1 MVLRKGKEMKI
12 MQNDEIVKTAYPKN
26 MKEAEKPEGSDFE
39 KILKESI
46 DHFPGVET
54 GPQKPPMINN
64 ISGVQIN
71 SLLTAKSNDV
81 ERTERFLNILD
92 RYQQKLNNP
101 QATLRDLYPLV
112 QEMEVEKESLIP
124 VFESLPDGD
133 ELKDILN
140 QVLITSS
147 VEIMKFNRGYYINS

>member
-1 MVLRKGKEMKI
+1 
-12 MQNDEIVKTAYPKN
+12 MQNDEIVKTAYPNK
-26 MKEAEKPEGSDFE
+26 MKEAEKPAGNDFE

-46 DHFPGVET
+46 DHSTGVET
-54 GPQKPPMINN
+54 GTQKTPMINN

-71 SLLTAKSNDV
+71 SLLTAKNNDV
-81 ERTERFLNILD
+81 ERTELFLNILD
-92 RYQQKLNNP
+92 RYQQKLSNP
-101 QATLRDLYPLV
+101 QATLKDLYPLI

-124 VFESLPDGD
+124 VLESLPDGD

-147 VEIMKFNRGYYINS
+147 VEIMKFNRGYYVNS